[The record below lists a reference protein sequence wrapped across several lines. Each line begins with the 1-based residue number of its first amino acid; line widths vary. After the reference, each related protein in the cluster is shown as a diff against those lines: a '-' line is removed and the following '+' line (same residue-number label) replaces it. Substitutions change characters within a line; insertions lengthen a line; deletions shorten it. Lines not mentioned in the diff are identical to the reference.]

1 MDVKSKKFSIE
12 LTDREFYDLR
22 TIMHDVQ
29 DSIVDYTQID
39 FSFDE
44 EIDMIYKI
52 VEMLDRIE

>member
-1 MDVKSKKFSIE
+1 MDIKSKKFSIE
-12 LTDREFYDLR
+12 LTDKEFYDLR

-29 DSIVDYTQID
+29 ESIFDYTQIN
-39 FSFDE
+39 FSFDG

>member
-1 MDVKSKKFSIE
+1 MDIKSKKFSIE

-29 DSIVDYTQID
+29 DSIVDYTQIH